1 MITSFFLLCVSLI
14 SCTFSTNY
22 YSSGSGTLCSTKKI
36 SVMVNVSDSDDLV
49 TVTMVGP
56 SSVYYSVGF
65 DSCKMKN
72 AFAFVVPGTGED
84 DDSVV
89 EYILGDDSAGSQL
102 DTTFTTISDVDDG
115 SYRTVSLTR
124 SLSDQDD
131 LSDDYYAFD
140 SSTTKLEIIW
150 AYGSKGKYSQHDEA
164 AAGCV
169 KVKFD
174 VEVDNSTSSLMMDAE
189 EENVE
194 SVEMM
199 PFSWGQLFSSNLSYI
214 YGQHR
219 ISLIV
224 VLALLS
230 SIMVYAAFH
239 CYLRSR
245 NPYKMIVDEAKP
257 LMDTAVEEGFR
268 IV

>member
-1 MITSFFLLCVSLI
+1 MISSLFLLFVSWT
-14 SCTFSTNY
+14 SCAVSTNY
-22 YSSGSGTLCSTKKI
+22 YSAVSETLCDTKGI
-36 SVMVNVSDSDDLV
+36 SVMLNVSDSNDLV

-89 EYILGDDSAGSQL
+89 EYILGDDSKGSQL

-115 SYRTVSLTR
+115 DYRTVTVTR
-124 SLSDQDD
+124 SISSQSS
-131 LSDDYYAFD
+131 LSDDYYAFN
-140 SSTTKLEIIW
+140 SSTTSLDVMW

-169 KVKFD
+169 
-174 VEVDNSTSSLMMDAE
+174 EVTIAVTEETSLMMDE
-189 EENVE
+189 GNMETV
-194 SVEMM
+194 
-199 PFSWGQLFSSNLSYI
+199 PFSWGQLFSSDLSYF
-214 YGQHR
+214 YGKSR
-219 ISLIV
+219 VSLIV
-224 VLALLS
+224 VLALLTS
-230 SIMVYAAFH
+230 VMVYAAFH
-239 CYLRSR
+239 CYLKSR
-245 NPYKMIVDEAKP
+245 NPYKVIVDEAKP
-257 LMDTAVEEGFR
+257 LVDTAVEDGFR

>member
-1 MITSFFLLCVSLI
+1 MISSLFLLCASWV
-14 SCTFSTNY
+14 SCTLSTNY
-22 YSSGSGTLCSTKKI
+22 YSSVSETLCSTKGI

-72 AFAFVVPGTGED
+72 SFAFVVPGTGED

-89 EYILGDDSAGSQL
+89 EYILGDDSKGSQL

-124 SLSDQDD
+124 SISEQSSLD
-131 LSDDYYAFD
+131 DDYYSFY
-140 SSTTKLEIIW
+140 SNTTSLEVIW

-169 KVKFD
+169 KVKFT
-174 VEVDNSTSSLMMDAE
+174 VE
-189 EENVE
+189 EEETSDDMMQNPADPQQEQEAVQT
-194 SVEMM
+194 M
-199 PFSWGQLFSSNLSYI
+199 PFSWGQ
-214 YGQHR
+214 
-219 ISLIV
+219 
-224 VLALLS
+224 
-230 SIMVYAAFH
+230 
-239 CYLRSR
+239 C
-245 NPYKMIVDEAKP
+245 
-257 LMDTAVEEGFR
+257 
-268 IV
+268 